1 VDKKPENRKSLIDQ
15 VLEEKRKEQEELEQ
29 EQREQALSLQKKR
42 AELRSYI
49 NKITT
54 KLDQN
59 KPFFTPRGRY
69 IGDAKWSVSSHS
81 TGFEAVAKEKIT
93 FKLLIFS
100 AQYVEYLDLPKLNT
114 LLSETVQMMDSSL
127 FNLSVFTCFVVNDFD
142 DEKVKS
148 TVSSFDHYGFFPLL
162 YSLSEKTIVYNPS
175 KELIDYFVSWFDP
188 KKNPDQIKDILC
200 SLVDEH
206 DLFTRKIVQDRF
218 IIDKQEAEK
227 MLESLEEKGIIYHLK
242 GTEFGVDDCH

>member
-1 VDKKPENRKSLIDQ
+1 MDKKPENKKSLIDQ
-15 VLEEKRKEQEELEQ
+15 VLEKKRKEQEELEQ
-29 EQREQALSLQKKR
+29 AQREQALFLQKKR
-42 AELRSYI
+42 AELCSYI
-49 NKITT
+49 NNVTT

-69 IGDAKWSVSSHS
+69 IGDAKWNVSSHS

-100 AQYVEYLDLPKLNT
+100 AQYVEYLDLPKLNK
-114 LLSETVQMMDSSL
+114 LFSENVQMIDSSL
-127 FNLSVFTCFVVNDFD
+127 FNLSVFTCFIVNDCY

-148 TVSSFDHYGFFPLL
+148 MVSSFDHYGFFPLL
-162 YSLSEKTIVYNPS
+162 YGLYEKRLVYNPS

-200 SLVDEH
+200 PLVDEH
-206 DLFTRKIVQDRF
+206 DLFTRKSVQDRF
-218 IIDKQEAEK
+218 IFDKQEAEK
-227 MLESLEEKGIIYHLK
+227 MLESLERKGFIYHLK
-242 GTEFGVDDCH
+242 GTEYGVDDCQ